1 MRNITIAFQVNKII
15 SSVLEINPH
24 IEQKEKPQNKYFL
37 MAGENDEQS
46 ESESYS
52 DSDSYYSVTI
62 IIKYRIPKMKMT
74 EDFSYLI
81 LSKT

>member
-1 MRNITIAFQVNKII
+1 
-15 SSVLEINPH
+15 
-24 IEQKEKPQNKYFL
+24 
-37 MAGENDEQS
+37 MAGEIDEQS

-74 EDFSYLI
+74 ISEDFSYLI
-81 LSKT
+81 LYKT